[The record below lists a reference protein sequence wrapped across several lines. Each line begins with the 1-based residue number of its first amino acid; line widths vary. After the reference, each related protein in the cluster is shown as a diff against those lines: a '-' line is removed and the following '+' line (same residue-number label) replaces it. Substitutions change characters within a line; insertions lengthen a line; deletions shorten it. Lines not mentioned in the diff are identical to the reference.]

1 MAKCSTNHSKGVQ
14 CKAVL
19 KNEHTF
25 CWPDTALQLLR
36 NWLEQRPI
44 IQDDLDSRVKEE
56 VETIYYMWVY
66 LLLIFVFIS

>member
-1 MAKCSTNHSKGVQ
+1 
-14 CKAVL
+14 VL
-19 KNEHTF
+19 KTENTF
-25 CWPDTALQLLR
+25 CWPDTAAQLLR

-66 LLLIFVFIS
+66 LLLIFLFIS